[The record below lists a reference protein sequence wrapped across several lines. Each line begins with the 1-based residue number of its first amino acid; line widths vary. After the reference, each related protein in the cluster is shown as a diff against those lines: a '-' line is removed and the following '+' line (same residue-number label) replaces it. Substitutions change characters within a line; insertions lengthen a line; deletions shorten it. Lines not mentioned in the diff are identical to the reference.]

1 VGLPEPAADS
11 LLFPPFP
18 PVSELEGF
26 SFSADAP
33 PDALVSFELSFL
45 LASLAAASPLDDD
58 SSLVVVVFGVVD
70 VVEVEVVCTDAFS
83 ALVSVGGV
91 MSGVLFG
98 TASEALLPPP
108 HALKVTPQRSVAV
121 AASAAR
127 PIEDRERRPS
137 SVGFM
142 PRASRRGRT

>member
-58 SSLVVVVFGVVD
+58 SSPVVVVFGVVD
-70 VVEVEVVCTDAFS
+70 VEVEVVCTDAFS

-142 PRASRRGRT
+142 PRGSGRGRT